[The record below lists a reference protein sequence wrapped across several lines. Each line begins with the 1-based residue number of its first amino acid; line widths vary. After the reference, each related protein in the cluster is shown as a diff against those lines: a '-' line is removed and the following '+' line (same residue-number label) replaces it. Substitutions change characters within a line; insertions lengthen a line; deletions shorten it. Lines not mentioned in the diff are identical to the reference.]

1 MPEFSALIYE
11 ATIQEDSEPGRSVVT
26 VAATDKDSSKVQS
39 ELRYSIDKTGQ
50 TYFTID
56 AKTGLITTANS
67 RLDREKQQIVSF
79 YVFASDGKH
88 SGEALVRVNLT
99 DINDNAPYFPNPPYI
114 GYVEE
119 NKNPGTSVMVLQ
131 AIDLDSGI
139 NAEIVYELG
148 NNAGGKFKIDPD
160 SGLVTTLETLE
171 REGAEN
177 EFTIRVTATNRRAG
191 GNPPL
196 SGTVSATIRVTDGND
211 QKPVFDPRV
220 YRAKVPEDA
229 LPGYFVTKV
238 KASDADEG
246 PNAELEFT
254 IETGND
260 PYEFYIDPRTG
271 DILVSGLLDFDKGKK
286 SYNLTVKVT
295 DRGNPPQEAEEKAFV
310 YINVLDANDNP
321 PVFVPSVYNEVVSES
336 VKPGATVAQVTA
348 IDKDTGTNA
357 EFTFSITDGD
367 DANMFAIKSD
377 GNNASIGIIT
387 TLLQI
392 DRETIPK
399 YNLTITATDSG
410 GLQGVGLFY
419 LTVTNV
425 NDNGPWFVPRYY
437 EGTIKAGIEPAA
449 GQPVTDIKAYDP
461 DEASNGLPFTFSVVN
476 PDLRP
481 RFGLNNPTDTSTSM
495 FAFGRF
501 DRLVTQEWEVEV
513 QATDSG
519 SPTNSNTT
527 SVFVDVEDDV
537 NRREPNDGKM
547 TIIVNA
553 YNGKFAGGIIGR
565 AYYQDDDFEV
575 HGNQFTMLSSQEYF
589 SVNSGNGNITADAN
603 VPLGTYT
610 FIVQVTDSTFSKT
623 VTSTI
628 TVIVQSVT
636 SAALQQS
643 VAVQIFELRKT
654 SVFVG
659 EYYSSW
665 RSVFADILTGGDDSR
680 ILIFSVQKAPL
691 YRVPL
696 NYLFGVEIYLAVRD
710 GSGFVNHMEIVKKL
724 GENKEQL
731 ELKGELSH
739 VDGLYDRV
747 NHSSAKVLVT
757 GCEGKCEQL
766 FVLFIYSCHDT
777 FAFAMIVTKSQDP
790 LITIKVCISEN
801 KCCFKQLAA
810 SH

>member
-11 ATIQEDSEPGRSVVT
+11 ATIQEDSDPGKSVVT
-26 VAATDKDSSKVQS
+26 VSATDLDSSKVQN
-39 ELRYSIDKTGQ
+39 ELQYSIDATGQ

-56 AKTGLITTANS
+56 AKAGLITTANS

-88 SGEALVRVNLT
+88 RGEALVRVNLT
-99 DINDNAPYFPNPPYI
+99 DINDNTPYFPSPPYI

-119 NKNPGTSVMVLQ
+119 NKIPGTSVMVLQ

-139 NAEIVYELG
+139 NAVISYELED
-148 NNAGGKFKIDPD
+148 NANGKFKIDPD

-171 REGAEN
+171 KEGAEN
-177 EFTIRVTATNRRAG
+177 EFTIRVKATNRRAG
-191 GNPPL
+191 GNPL
-196 SGTVSATIRVTDGND
+196 RSGTVSATIKVTDGND
-211 QKPVFDPRV
+211 QKPVFDPTV
-220 YRAKVPEDA
+220 YREKVPEDA

-238 KASDADEG
+238 EASDADEG
-246 PNAELEFT
+246 PNAELEYT
-254 IETGND
+254 IESGND

-295 DRGNPPQEAEEKAFV
+295 DRGNPPQEADEKAFV

-321 PVFVPSVYNEVVSES
+321 PVFVPSVYNKVVSES
-336 VKPGATVAQVTA
+336 VKPGASVAQVTA

-377 GNNASIGIIT
+377 SNNASIGIIS

-392 DRETIPK
+392 DRETISK

-410 GLQGVGLFY
+410 GLQGVGLLY
-419 LTVTNV
+419 LTVTDI

-461 DEASNGLPFTFSVVN
+461 DETSNGAPFTFLVADI
-476 PDLRP
+476 DLRN
-481 RFGLNNPTDTSTSM
+481 RFGLNSPTATSTSM
-495 FAFGRF
+495 FAFGVF
-501 DRLVTQEWEVEV
+501 DRKVTPGWTVEV

-519 SPTNSNTT
+519 SPTKSNTT
-527 SVFVDVEDDV
+527 FVYVDVEDDE
-537 NRREPNDGKM
+537 NRHEPEDGKM

-565 AYYQDDDFEV
+565 AYYKDDDFEV

-610 FIVQVTDSTFSKT
+610 FIVSVTDSTFSKT

-643 VAVQIFELRKT
+643 VAVQIFALRKT

-659 EYYSSW
+659 EYYSKW
-665 RSVFADILTGGDDSR
+665 RSVFADILTDGDVSR
-680 ILIFSVQKAPL
+680 ILIFSVQKAPV

-696 NYLFGVEIYLAVRD
+696 QYLFGVEIYLAVRD
-710 GSGFVNHMEIVKKL
+710 GGGYLNHMEIVKKL

-731 ELKGELSH
+731 ELEGGGLSH
-739 VDGLYDRV
+739 VDGL
-747 NHSSAKVLVT
+747 
-757 GCEGKCEQL
+757 
-766 FVLFIYSCHDT
+766 
-777 FAFAMIVTKSQDP
+777 
-790 LITIKVCISEN
+790 
-801 KCCFKQLAA
+801 
-810 SH
+810 